1 MNKKISYSV
10 FIFIATTSSLSLRK
24 YTFSFFMKTTIS
36 LKSSLLKVLCLLS
49 RSFISSVMTF
59 TIRRLS
65 SDSWW

>member
-10 FIFIATTSSLSLRK
+10 FIFIATTSSFFLRK